1 MADSLINHQNARDYW
16 QNIDADVSGMLGGGF
31 PYVSKV
37 DLLGS
42 RAFLR
47 KIGVVGGS
55 VKEVGRAVDCGAGIG
70 RITSGLLLSIAKTVD
85 IVEPISKFTDALSG
99 TPGIGQIFNTGL
111 ESWTPS
117 PEPGYDIV
125 WNQWCL
131 GHLTDDQLVNYLNK
145 CRSALTERGLVIVKE
160 NLSSSGHDL
169 FDEVDSSVTRTDE
182 NLRVIFERAGLKVVQ
197 SQLQNGLPKKLFAVR
212 MYALKPK
219 TP

>member
-1 MADSLINHQNARDYW
+1 
-16 QNIDADVSGMLGGGF
+16 MLGGGF

-169 FDEVDSSVTRTDE
+169 FDEVDSSVTRTT
-182 NLRVIFERAGLKVVQ
+182 AGTFKTKCHHNIEAKYAVFYYLGSHLGQASLSSKTSLV
-197 SQLQNGLPKKLFAVR
+197 SAETKLQG
-212 MYALKPK
+212 
-219 TP
+219 